1 MRNTGR
7 VSSIYWMEESFDYST
22 INLLNYYLLH
32 LLQKT
37 KNKNKNMKSFF
48 LFVAFI
54 SYTFFATAQN
64 KLTLKDAIEIGIKNN
79 LEVSQSDLLMQ
90 KADINLKQS
99 KENMLPNLN
108 ANADHGYNYGRSI
121 DPFSNTFINQK
132 VGYASY
138 GASSKIILFNGLSLQ
153 NQVSANRLGYEASKM
168 ELQQAK
174 DNLTINIILDYLQV
188 LSAEDVLLQSKDQ
201 VQVTQKQVDRL
212 SILNQSGAVLPADFY
227 DLKGQ
232 LATDQIA
239 IVDNQANVETAKLNL
254 VQLLNIPYNKD
265 MEVERIPEQNF
276 NINYS
281 GTPDSIYQQALQQFA
296 QVKAAKLRTE
306 SAQKNISS
314 IRGQLFPTLSFGGN
328 INTNYSTVA
337 TRDYF
342 VNTTENPSSNYV
354 NVGNQKYQV
363 IEQQNNYE
371 ARKINF
377 SDQLSNNLFYT
388 LNVGLSIPLFNAA
401 RIRNQM
407 NLAKLDYKNT
417 QLIENNTK
425 TQLQQSIERAYVNL
439 TSSSDKYKLLENQVA
454 AFNESFRTAEIRF
467 NAGAIT
473 SVDYLIAKNN
483 LNRAQNNLIIAKY
496 DFVLREK
503 VLDYYGGKSLW

>member
-1 MRNTGR
+1 
-7 VSSIYWMEESFDYST
+7 
-22 INLLNYYLLH
+22 
-32 LLQKT
+32 
-37 KNKNKNMKSFF
+37 MKSFF
-48 LFVAFI
+48 LIVAFI

-79 LEVSQSDLLMQ
+79 LAVSQSDLQMQ
-90 KADINLKQS
+90 KAGINLKQS
-99 KENMLPNLN
+99 KENMLPDLN
-108 ANADHGYNYGRSI
+108 ASADHGYNYGRSI
-121 DPFSNTFINQK
+121 DPFSNAFINQK

-138 GASSKIILFNGLSLQ
+138 GASSQVLLFNGLSLH
-153 NQVSANRLGYEASKM
+153 NQIAANRLGYEASKM

-188 LSAEDVLLQSKDQ
+188 LSAEDVLTQSKEQ
-201 VQVTQKQVDRL
+201 VAVTQKQVDRL
-212 SILNQSGAVLPADFY
+212 AILNQSGAILPADFY

-239 IVDNQANVETAKLNL
+239 IVDNQNNLATAKLNL

-265 MEVERIPEQNF
+265 LEVERMPEDNF
-276 NINYS
+276 NINYP

-296 QVKAAKLRTE
+296 QVKAARLRTE

-314 IRGQLFPTLSFGGN
+314 VKGQLFPTLSFGGN
-328 INTNYSTVA
+328 IQTNYSTVA

-354 NVGNQKYQV
+354 DVGNQKYPV
-363 IEQQNNYE
+363 IVQQNNYE

-377 SDQLSNNLFYT
+377 GDQLSNNLYYT
-388 LNVGLSIPLFNAA
+388 IDLGLRIPLFNSSK
-401 RIRNQM
+401 IRNQIK
-407 NLAKLDYKNT
+407 LAKIDYKNT
-417 QLIENNTK
+417 QLVENNTK
-425 TQLQQSIERAYVNL
+425 TQLQQSIERAYVNV
-439 TSSSDKYKLLENQVA
+439 TSSADKYKLLQNQVA
-454 AFNESFRTAEIRF
+454 AFAESFRTAEIRF

-503 VLDYYGGKSLW
+503 VLDYYGGKALW

>member
-1 MRNTGR
+1 
-7 VSSIYWMEESFDYST
+7 
-22 INLLNYYLLH
+22 
-32 LLQKT
+32 
-37 KNKNKNMKSFF
+37 MKSFF
-48 LFVAFI
+48 LIVAFI

-79 LEVSQSDLLMQ
+79 LAVSQSDLQMQ
-90 KADINLKQS
+90 KAGINLKQS
-99 KENMLPNLN
+99 KENMLPDLN
-108 ANADHGYNYGRSI
+108 ASADHGYNYGRSI
-121 DPFSNTFINQK
+121 DPFSNAFINQK

-138 GASSKIILFNGLSLQ
+138 GASSQVLLFNGLSLH
-153 NQVSANRLGYEASKM
+153 NQIAANRLGYEASKM

-188 LSAEDVLLQSKDQ
+188 LSAEDVLTQSKEQ
-201 VQVTQKQVDRL
+201 VAVTQKQVDRL
-212 SILNQSGAVLPADFY
+212 AILNQSGAILPADFY

-239 IVDNQANVETAKLNL
+239 IVDNQNNLATAKLNL

-265 MEVERIPEQNF
+265 LEVERMPEDNF
-276 NINYS
+276 NINYR

-296 QVKAAKLRTE
+296 QVKAARLRTE

-314 IRGQLFPTLSFGGN
+314 VKGQLFPTLSFGGN
-328 INTNYSTVA
+328 IQTNYSTVA

-354 NVGNQKYQV
+354 DVGNQKYPV
-363 IEQQNNYE
+363 IVQQNNYE

-377 SDQLSNNLFYT
+377 GDQLSNNLYYT
-388 LNVGLSIPLFNAA
+388 IDLGLRIPLFNSSK
-401 RIRNQM
+401 IRNQIK
-407 NLAKLDYKNT
+407 LAKIDYKNT
-417 QLIENNTK
+417 QLVENNTK
-425 TQLQQSIERAYVNL
+425 TQLQQSIERAYVNV
-439 TSSSDKYKLLENQVA
+439 TSSADKYKLLQNQVA
-454 AFNESFRTAEIRF
+454 AFAESFRTAEIRF

-503 VLDYYGGKSLW
+503 VLDYYGGKALW

>member
-1 MRNTGR
+1 
-7 VSSIYWMEESFDYST
+7 
-22 INLLNYYLLH
+22 
-32 LLQKT
+32 
-37 KNKNKNMKSFF
+37 
-48 LFVAFI
+48 VAFI

-79 LEVSQSDLLMQ
+79 LAVSQSDLQMQ
-90 KADINLKQS
+90 KAGINLKQS
-99 KENMLPNLN
+99 KENMLPDLN
-108 ANADHGYNYGRSI
+108 ASADHGYNYGRSI
-121 DPFSNTFINQK
+121 DPFSNAFINQK

-138 GASSKIILFNGLSLQ
+138 GASSQVLLFNGLSLH
-153 NQVSANRLGYEASKM
+153 NQIAANRLGYEASKM

-188 LSAEDVLLQSKDQ
+188 LSAEDVLTQSKEQ
-201 VQVTQKQVDRL
+201 VAVTQKQVDRL
-212 SILNQSGAVLPADFY
+212 AILNQSGAILPADFY

-239 IVDNQANVETAKLNL
+239 IVDNQNNLATAKLNL

-265 MEVERIPEQNF
+265 LEVERMPEDNF
-276 NINYS
+276 NINYP

-296 QVKAAKLRTE
+296 QVKAARLRTE

-314 IRGQLFPTLSFGGN
+314 VKGQLFPTLSFGGN
-328 INTNYSTVA
+328 IQTNYSTVA

-354 NVGNQKYQV
+354 DVGNQKYPV
-363 IEQQNNYE
+363 IVQQNNYE

-377 SDQLSNNLFYT
+377 GDQLSNNLYYT
-388 LNVGLSIPLFNAA
+388 IDLGLRIPLFNSSK
-401 RIRNQM
+401 IRNQIK
-407 NLAKLDYKNT
+407 LAKIDYKNT
-417 QLIENNTK
+417 QLVENNTK
-425 TQLQQSIERAYVNL
+425 TQLQQSIERAYVNV
-439 TSSSDKYKLLENQVA
+439 TSSADKYKLLQNQVA
-454 AFNESFRTAEIRF
+454 AFAESFRTAEIRF

-503 VLDYYGGKSLW
+503 VLDYYGGKALW